1 MVEEV
6 SRLLRPAD
14 KGHHTLSL
22 LRLFE
27 RERQHRDQA
36 RGSWRVEGVFQHR
49 YLATPPVSCPQF
61 ICAVGV
67 KFSGWVVAG
76 SAITWADANTVSS
89 ISSRPNIAI

>member
-27 RERQHRDQA
+27 RERQQSRP
-36 RGSWRVEGVFQHR
+36 RGEIGASSTRRVLKRTSTLPAV
-49 YLATPPVSCPQF
+49 YLARRPW
-61 ICAVGV
+61 ILCA
-67 KFSGWVVAG
+67 AP
-76 SAITWADANTVSS
+76 
-89 ISSRPNIAI
+89 SSRASYRTSRF